1 MYHFEYKT
9 MYSASVIRILF
20 PMFIILVKLSIF
32 SAYVIAGHVK
42 TTYIIKLILNKS
54 RFSSSY
60 TFSYYLKITILHS
73 CMTFI

>member
-1 MYHFEYKT
+1 MCHFEYKT
-9 MYSASVIRILF
+9 MYSASVIGTLF
-20 PMFIILVKLSIF
+20 PMFVILVKLSTF
-32 SAYVIAGHVK
+32 SSYVIVGHVNA
-42 TTYIIKLILNKS
+42 THILKLILNKS